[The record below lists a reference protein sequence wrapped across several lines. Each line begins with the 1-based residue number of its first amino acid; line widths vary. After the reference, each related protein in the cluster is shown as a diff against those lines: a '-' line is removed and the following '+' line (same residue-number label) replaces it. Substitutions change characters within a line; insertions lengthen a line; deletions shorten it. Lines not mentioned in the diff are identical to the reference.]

1 MLLIQNQKNTY
12 DINELKW
19 NEWLA
24 GVIDGDGYL
33 TIQKNKVAVLEITMS
48 LKDENLLNQIKQKL
62 GGNIKRRNQSFS
74 IRYRLSHKDGMVELI
89 NRINGNIRN
98 TIRVKQFKKI
108 CSYFNI
114 IYIEAKPLTLN
125 NGYISGFFDADGTI
139 CIRVNKTSKENSIK
153 SGTFGKIERLKT
165 ARANHQIE
173 ISIAN
178 KYLENIIIFK
188 QAFGFGK
195 IRKIGKDIRYQ
206 THIYTI
212 GLNHI
217 FQFIEYTTKYPLRSS
232 KKRRVFML
240 KNYFKLKILKSY
252 LAEEKTLNYKAWVDF
267 CYRWYD
273 YDNIKLTKK

>member
-1 MLLIQNQKNTY
+1 MTLIKTKKNTY

-33 TIQKNKVAVLEITMS
+33 TIQKNKAAVLEITMP

-62 GGNIKRRNQSFS
+62 GGNIKRRKESFS
-74 IRYRLSHKDGMVELI
+74 IRYRLGHKDGMIELI

-98 TIRVKQFKKI
+98 TIRVKQFKTI

-114 IYIEAKPLTLN
+114 VYIEAKPLTAN

-139 CIRVNKTSKENSIK
+139 CIRVNRTSKENSIK
-153 SGTFGKIERLKT
+153 SDIFGKIERLKK
-165 ARANHQIE
+165 ARGSHQIE

-178 KYLENIIIFK
+178 KYFENIIIFK
-188 QAFGFGK
+188 EAFGFGT
-195 IRKIGKDIRYQ
+195 IRKVGKDIRYQ

-212 GLNHI
+212 GLNNI
-217 FQFIEYTTKYPLRSS
+217 LQFIEYTKNYPLRSS
-232 KKRRVFML
+232 KKKRVFML
-240 KNYFKLKILKSY
+240 KNYFKLKSLKSY
-252 LAEEKTLNYKAWVDF
+252 LAEENTLNYKAWIDF
-267 CYRWYD
+267 CYNWYD
-273 YDNIKLTKK
+273 YETTKI